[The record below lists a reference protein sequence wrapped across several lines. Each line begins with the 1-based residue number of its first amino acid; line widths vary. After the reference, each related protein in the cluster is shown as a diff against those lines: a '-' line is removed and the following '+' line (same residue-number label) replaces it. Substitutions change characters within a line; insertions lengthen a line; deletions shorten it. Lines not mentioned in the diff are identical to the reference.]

1 MGNLRYLKN
10 QTLSAYQEL
19 NKSDIESVSEVL
31 DPRDLE
37 SPGPIFKTLILSV
50 VSFSQTVC

>member
-1 MGNLRYLKN
+1 MLSKN
-10 QTLSAYQEL
+10 QILSAYQEL